1 VVLMDMRMPEMDSFA
16 TTRAIKQRY
25 PEVSVL
31 IQTMHEEQGYL
42 LEAINAGAAGYV
54 LKQAPKGELITA
66 MRKVLEGE
74 TAVNRNLAMQ
84 LLRRLAPGARGSGGG
99 LVELRGA
106 QPTHPPMPRE
116 LEILELLA
124 QGRSNREIGQDFM
137 ISTVTVKRH
146 VENLMP
152 NLQASDPTQAA
163 IRALELWLIHV
174 PESPGRLVPM
184 QPGST
189 PP

>member
-31 IQTMHEEQGYL
+31 ILTMHEEQGYL
-42 LEAINAGAAGYV
+42 LEAINASAAGYV

-84 LLRRLAPGARGSGGG
+84 LLRRLAQ
-99 LVELRGA
+99 E
-106 QPTHPPMPRE
+106 
-116 LEILELLA
+116 
-124 QGRSNREIGQDFM
+124 GQA
-137 ISTVTVKRH
+137 
-146 VENLMP
+146 E
-152 NLQASDPTQAA
+152 AS
-163 IRALELWLIHV
+163 W
-174 PESPGRLVPM
+174 S
-184 QPGST
+184 
-189 PP
+189 